1 MFEIIYSL
9 LSLRWRAVWLRN
21 LKVWKK
27 QVGPAVIA
35 NFGDPILY
43 LFALG
48 YGFGNFVSEING
60 VPYILF
66 LTTGLLCTSVMNSAS
81 FEGLFS
87 AYTRM
92 GVQETWGAMLITPL
106 GLVDVVLGEMVW
118 AASKGLL
125 SAIAI
130 LIVAGILGILP
141 SYYALLAL
149 PVLFCIGLCFAAM
162 ALLITSFARNYDF
175 FSYYMTL
182 VITPMFLISG
192 VFFPVANMHVW
203 IQWLAQSLPLAH
215 GVNLVRAIIVG
226 PFYGAA
232 FFYSVMI
239 LMLYTVI
246 SFYLAFYFFRRR
258 LLA

>member
-1 MFEIIYSL
+1 MLEIIYSL

-27 QVGPAVIA
+27 QAGPAVIA

-48 YGFGNFVSEING
+48 YGFGNFVSEVNG

-125 SAIAI
+125 SAMAI
-130 LIVAGILGILP
+130 LIVAGISGILP
-141 SYYALLAL
+141 DYYGLLAL

-175 FSYYMTL
+175 FSYYITL
-182 VITPMFLISG
+182 VVTPMFLISG
-192 VFFPVANMHVW
+192 VFFPVANMHPW

-226 PFYGAA
+226 PPYGI
-232 FFYSVMI
+232 SLLPIMI
-239 LMLYTVI
+239 LLFYTTI
-246 SFYLAFYFFRRR
+246 SFYLALYYFKRR
-258 LLA
+258 LMA